1 MKNWIPIPGT
11 TKDKIIQVAIRQFSQ
26 NGYEETN
33 IVELAKEAEV
43 TTGAIYHHFGSK
55 MNLYELV
62 RTEMEQRIIDRMEGA
77 ASLFDDKEE
86 ALTAALITS
95 LHFVVQKGLCLLL
108 SEEKPY
114 ERNHHFEEIIK
125 DYANEDHLYIVIL
138 ASWKA
143 ILKGIH
149 KKVITH
155 EEGKNLLNRLFR

>member
-26 NGYEETN
+26 NGYEQTN

-55 MNLYELV
+55 MNLYELI

-86 ALTAALITS
+86 ALKAALITA
-95 LHFVVQKGLCLLL
+95 LNFAVQKDLCLLL

-125 DYANEDHLYIVIL
+125 DFANEGHLYIVIL

-149 KKVITH
+149 THEITH
-155 EEGKNLLNRLFR
+155 EEGKKLINRLYR